1 MEYLQNIHQ
10 KGPTMKSVLV
20 YEEMKVEILTGK
32 WKFGEK
38 ILVNE
43 LIEKYDV
50 SRRPVMDAMKM
61 LENDGFIEIIPQS
74 GCKIVNYNKKNILD
88 QLLLSSTIESL
99 CTELAALYHHPE
111 EIEYMENYISIQR
124 KNPEKLKGKLS
135 YLKFTRE
142 IHFSIYLMTHSDIIK
157 SQTLKIWNLTDF
169 YMLKSFDYHMTDPLV
184 SIEWHDEIIHY
195 IKQKEAKKASE
206 KMKEFTL
213 TFISKLEEKLP

>member
-10 KGPTMKSVLV
+10 KGPMMKSVLV
-20 YEEMKVEILTGK
+20 YEEMKKEILTGK

-99 CTELAALYHHPE
+99 CTELAAQYHHPE
-111 EIEYMENYISIQR
+111 EIEYLENYILIQR
-124 KNPEKLKGKLS
+124 KNPEKLKDKLS

-142 IHFSIYLMTHSDIIK
+142 IHFFIYLMTHSEIIK

-169 YMLKSFDYHMTDPLV
+169 YMLASFDYHMTDPLV
-184 SIEWHDEIIHY
+184 S
-195 IKQKEAKKASE
+195 
-206 KMKEFTL
+206 
-213 TFISKLEEKLP
+213 LE